1 MTPWAGGGAQATP
14 LHVQPIHY
22 PPPARIVAG
31 PIMCGAARHYP
42 LHATS
47 SFANPNLPRLGG
59 RVAHHAQIPWQRGFF
74 HSYRVRDSY
83 DRGTQRSH
91 GSAQPPALRSVQRAH
106 LRHKMQGKAF
116 SPLGV
121 MVATCLASGRGQSR
135 SKSAFV
141 LVLEALLLATNAFDW
156 GAGIVA
162 YRKLPTLR
170 EYALIG
176 PGCRS
181 LNLFRCESNRNRWV
195 RRPINAGV
203 SLTPYSAKLRFIS
216 YQMTPFSA
224 SFDYSNAI
232 AFNNHLWR

>member
-1 MTPWAGGGAQATP
+1 M
-14 LHVQPIHY
+14 
-22 PPPARIVAG
+22 
-31 PIMCGAARHYP
+31 
-42 LHATS
+42 
-47 SFANPNLPRLGG
+47 
-59 RVAHHAQIPWQRGFF
+59 
-74 HSYRVRDSY
+74 
-83 DRGTQRSH
+83 
-91 GSAQPPALRSVQRAH
+91 
-106 LRHKMQGKAF
+106 
-116 SPLGV
+116 
-121 MVATCLASGRGQSR
+121 
-135 SKSAFV
+135 FV

-170 EYALIG
+170 EYAPIG

-181 LNLFRCESNRNRWV
+181 LNLFRCEGNRNRWV